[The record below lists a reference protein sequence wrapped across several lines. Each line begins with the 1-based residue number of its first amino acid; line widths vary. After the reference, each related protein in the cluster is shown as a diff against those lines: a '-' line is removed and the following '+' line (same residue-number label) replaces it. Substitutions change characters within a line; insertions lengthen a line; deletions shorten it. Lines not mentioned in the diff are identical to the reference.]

1 MNPLENRKNDSLN
14 NSEDIAAFAYRV
26 MGKKQYQAFV
36 LFLLTIYKK
45 VIDYQQEGGQRPF
58 FVIFL
63 TRRCHILKE
72 IFLEILES
80 ATLQKQLE
88 SKKIDL
94 SPVNLDPSWFTT
106 SQINQ
111 IYREHFITDFNFLS
125 MSRGIAEY
133 YNLKGELPKFVVVD
147 ELLLHG
153 RSINRLLWSMENAV
167 SEAFVERRKK
177 TFLSGGS
184 EQEVLCWKEEIRN
197 AFVESVEISVFAKR
211 KGTLLLFSR
220 YAREKKLSAVEYEGR
235 EWRSLSLHFAEIV
248 AASCHNN
255 VGFSWSLNPPV
266 SALLFLKAR
275 YDAEELCWEPEG
287 TAGLPFLQFNRVK
300 TRIRGINLQN
310 YLKFFV
316 KDNKLKGVFSLRIKE
331 SLCSTSGGKRLMIV
345 PYLMTGKI
353 PCKNAWKLFKKLKG
367 ELTSTINNRQLNAFL
382 EIFPNDLEILSEQ
395 SEKTQEENDF
405 AVFEY
410 DRICGINNLI
420 LNCAMVKAFWP
431 TINLSWSVLS
441 NHIDWVQL
449 NSNYNRFDPETG
461 SLQDQQA
468 ALQAIWNWE
477 PQAPLEE
484 YFDILWKNSESLELS
499 KAELS
504 VSSTVE
510 ANVETCVMHVVAK
523 LGLDAET
530 SALQRGKSDVI
541 LDEEL
546 LTSWGKQYSI
556 LEVMNQC
563 REMCIQAGIEHFN
576 FYEIAATII
585 HLMDL
590 GIIGMSTSLDSHEM
604 AYTMVK
610 AGEQS
615 LFVEPIMYRHFIP
628 LLMEIERKYAGD
640 RGAIAREI
648 KSFVQN
654 NSDCILKNEK
664 SLILSNSGDSKQ
676 DVKPLGEELAA
687 FAEKLWTSGQDV
699 SDWYIALSDQINM
712 VDSNFTD
719 DLIWDVDVQEE
730 YIQCY
735 HQM

>member
-1 MNPLENRKNDSLN
+1 MENRKNDSLN

-36 LFLLTIYKK
+36 LFLLSIYKK
-45 VIDYQQEGGQRPF
+45 VVDYQQKGEQRPF
-58 FVIFL
+58 FVVFL

-72 IFLEILES
+72 IFLEVLES
-80 ATLQKQLE
+80 ATLQKQLQ

-94 SPVNLDPSWFTT
+94 SSVNLDPIWLTT
-106 SQINQ
+106 PQINL

-125 MSRGIAEY
+125 MSRGFAEY

-153 RSINRLLWSMENAV
+153 RSMNRLLWSMENAV
-167 SEAFVERRKK
+167 SEAFIERRKK
-177 TFLSGGS
+177 FFLSEIS
-184 EQEVLCWKEEIRN
+184 EREVLCWKEEIRN

-220 YAREKKLSAVEYEGR
+220 YAKEKKLSAVEYEGR
-235 EWRSLSLHFAEIV
+235 EWRSLSLHFAEVV

-266 SALLFLKAR
+266 SALPFIKDR
-275 YDAEELCWEPEG
+275 YNAEELYWEPEG
-287 TAGLPFLQFNRVK
+287 TDGLPFLQFQRVK
-300 TRIRGINLQN
+300 TKVRGIDLQN

-316 KDNKLKGVFSLRIKE
+316 KDHELKGIFSLRIKE
-331 SLCSTSGGKRLMIV
+331 SLCSINGGKRLMVV
-345 PYLMTGKI
+345 PYLMTGRI
-353 PCKNAWKLFKKLKG
+353 PRKNAWELFKKLRG

-382 EIFPNDLEILSEQ
+382 EILPNDLEILSEQ
-395 SEKTQEENDF
+395 WEKDQEEKDT
-405 AVFEY
+405 AIFEY

-431 TINLSWSVLS
+431 QIDLDWNLLS
-441 NHIDWVQL
+441 EYIDWLQL

-461 SLQDQQA
+461 TLQDQQA
-468 ALQAIWNWE
+468 ALQAIWSWQ

-484 YFDILWKNSESLELS
+484 YFDILWKDSEGLELS
-499 KAELS
+499 KEELN
-504 VSSTVE
+504 VSGTVE
-510 ANVETCVMHVVAK
+510 ADVEACVMRVVAK

-563 REMCIQAGIEHFN
+563 RETCIQAGIEHFS

-590 GIIGMSTSLDSHEM
+590 GILGMYTSLDSHEM
-604 AYTMVK
+604 VYTMVK

-654 NSDCILKNEK
+654 NSESILKNEK

-699 SDWYIALSDQINM
+699 SDWYIALSDQINI
-712 VDSNFTD
+712 VDSNFTN
-719 DLIWDVDVQEE
+719 DLRWDVDIQEE